1 MAFGNILKKDLVN
14 ICQDIDENII
24 IQAIE
29 HIKNSSNTHRDYS
42 THFITY
48 KEVQYP
54 LKYVLEIANNIIL
67 NNDKKIG
74 PKTSYTEDTW
84 TAAST
89 LLELIPNPQQIT
101 ITTPYN
107 EAGQIFVNTLR
118 QNLLEYAI
126 SLGLTVNEQ
135 PKQYTALKFDNNN
148 IVEVHYVQKK
158 PAKFK
163 ILIQYEELNEKLK
176 KNCKKVPDSYG
187 WKLNGEYW
195 INSERTLNE
204 AIEKILY
211 ILTKQVNQDT
221 EIPNGMEQMNT
232 KSNQPLNQILY
243 GPPGTGKTYNTV
255 VKAMEIVGLKE
266 LFQNWYMQT
275 SNAQNKDKTFRDYC
289 NAIEKL
295 DMNFKI
301 AIFHMLDKNIFEE
314 LKSEI
319 TNSEYFVNE
328 YKHATSS
335 GGTSYYDSALN
346 QYGKFLNWLTYEHLK
361 NKFDELKQLGQ
372 IEFVTF
378 HQSYSYEE
386 FVEGIKPDLNSEDKL
401 TYELKDGIFKKIC
414 SDAQTTIK
422 IEKNFDQIYDQLI
435 KDLNSSK
442 KLLIL
447 TTPNGSEFGIKTNK
461 KNNLKIYTGEN
472 FDRNSVGVITKD
484 YLQNEI
490 FKNGRKCYVQGILDY
505 LNEHYKLNMQTT
517 KNTNK
522 YILIIDEINRGNISK
537 IFGELITLIEED
549 KRESLSLK
557 LPYSQDPFTV
567 PKNLYIIGTMNTS
580 DRSIAS
586 IDIALRRRFTFKE
599 MMPDATLIDEKLEIQ
614 DLNIQD
620 IFKTLNERISVLLDR
635 DHQIGHSYFM
645 NLKADKDLET
655 NFKQVWFDCIIPL
668 LNEYFYGDWDKLQ
681 ALLGKAQD
689 NGESFI
695 KKLSQ
700 VKFATDYTCDEDE
713 TFDFTPQ
720 KDIDFSKALKNAF
733 ETKKDEQEEK

>member
-1 MAFGNILKKDLVN
+1 MAFGNILKEDLVN
-14 ICQDIDENII
+14 ICQNINENII

-29 HIKNSSNTHRDYS
+29 HIKNNSNTHRDYS

-84 TAAST
+84 TAASA

-118 QNLLEYAI
+118 QNLLDYAI

-211 ILTKQVNQDT
+211 ILTKLVNQDT
-221 EIPNGMEQMNT
+221 EIPNGTEQMNT
-232 KSNQPLNQILY
+232 KSDQPLNQILY

-255 VKAMEIVGLKE
+255 VEALKITDND
-266 LFQNWYMQT
+266 FYDKH
-275 SNAQNKDKTFRDYC
+275 KDNY
-289 NAIEKL
+289 EKL
-295 DMNFKI
+295 QERFN
-301 AIFHMLDKNIFEE
+301 
-314 LKSEI
+314 
-319 TNSEYFVNE
+319 
-328 YKHATSS
+328 
-335 GGTSYYDSALN
+335 
-346 QYGKFLNWLTYEHLK
+346 
-361 NKFDELKQLGQ
+361 ELKQLGQ

-414 SDAQTTIK
+414 SNAQTTIK
-422 IEKNFDQIYDQLI
+422 IEKNFDQIYDQFI

-505 LNEHYKLNMQTT
+505 LNEHYKLNIQTT
-517 KNTNK
+517 KNSNK

-599 MMPDATLIDEKLEIQ
+599 MMPDSTLIDEELEVHG
-614 DLNIQD
+614 LNIQD

-733 ETKKDEQEEK
+733 ETKKHEQEET

>member
-1 MAFGNILKKDLVN
+1 MDINNIERENFIKRFSPSILENTSGLELLKLLAYPKKNDDINLKEQFGNLHENKYDSLKNELENGLLEFGSGGAGYDTNFILAYRDGSWFNFHKKINLQQALELAESIKLELVKA
-14 ICQDIDENII
+14 CQ
-24 IQAIE
+24 
-29 HIKNSSNTHRDYS
+29 
-42 THFITY
+42 F
-48 KEVQYP
+48 
-54 LKYVLEIANNIIL
+54 LE
-67 NNDKKIG
+67 NNDFESFYNF
-74 PKTSYTEDTW
+74 TSSSQSKMFNKGYIHKYFHILYPHLISFYHARSWQNYYKQQLGLPQNNNYFDIEKY
-84 TAAST
+84 
-89 LLELIPNPQQIT
+89 LLEKNP
-101 ITTPYN
+101 
-107 EAGQIFVNTLR
+107 GC
-118 QNLLEYAI
+118 
-126 SLGLTVNEQ
+126 
-135 PKQYTALKFDNNN
+135 N
-148 IVEVHYVQKK
+148 IGKLSK
-158 PAKFK
+158 
-163 ILIQYEELNEKLK
+163 EL
-176 KNCKKVPDSYG
+176 
-187 WKLNGEYW
+187 
-195 INSERTLNE
+195 
-204 AIEKILY
+204 IEKY
-211 ILTKQVNQDT
+211 GTPKKTTTQATTKTDKGET
-221 EIPNGMEQMNT
+221 NT
-232 KSNQPLNQILY
+232 MKHPQQPLNQILY

-255 VKAMEIVGLKE
+255 VKAMEIINDEKYEKISNEKYKNLKKE
-266 LFQNWYMQT
+266 
-275 SNAQNKDKTFRDYC
+275 
-289 NAIEKL
+289 
-295 DMNFKI
+295 
-301 AIFHMLDKNIFEE
+301 
-314 LKSEI
+314 
-319 TNSEYFVNE
+319 
-328 YKHATSS
+328 
-335 GGTSYYDSALN
+335 
-346 QYGKFLNWLTYEHLK
+346 
-361 NKFDELKQLGQ
+361 FDNLKQTGQ

-599 MMPDATLIDEKLEIQ
+599 MMPDSTLIDEELEVQ
-614 DLNIQD
+614 GLNIQD

-655 NFKQVWFDCIIPL
+655 NFKQIWFDCIMPL

-700 VKFATDYTCDEDE
+700 VKFATSYTCDEDE

>member
-1 MAFGNILKKDLVN
+1 MPKISVF
-14 ICQDIDENII
+14 II
-24 IQAIE
+24 
-29 HIKNSSNTHRDYS
+29 Y
-42 THFITY
+42 
-48 KEVQYP
+48 
-54 LKYVLEIANNIIL
+54 
-67 NNDKKIG
+67 
-74 PKTSYTEDTW
+74 
-84 TAAST
+84 
-89 LLELIPNPQQIT
+89 
-101 ITTPYN
+101 
-107 EAGQIFVNTLR
+107 
-118 QNLLEYAI
+118 
-126 SLGLTVNEQ
+126 
-135 PKQYTALKFDNNN
+135 
-148 IVEVHYVQKK
+148 
-158 PAKFK
+158 
-163 ILIQYEELNEKLK
+163 
-176 KNCKKVPDSYG
+176 
-187 WKLNGEYW
+187 
-195 INSERTLNE
+195 
-204 AIEKILY
+204 
-211 ILTKQVNQDT
+211 
-221 EIPNGMEQMNT
+221 
-232 KSNQPLNQILY
+232 
-243 GPPGTGKTYNTV
+243 
-255 VKAMEIVGLKE
+255 
-266 LFQNWYMQT
+266 
-275 SNAQNKDKTFRDYC
+275 
-289 NAIEKL
+289 
-295 DMNFKI
+295 
-301 AIFHMLDKNIFEE
+301 KNIFEE

-335 GGTSYYDSALN
+335 DGTSYYNSALN

-386 FVEGIKPDLNSEDKL
+386 FVEGIKPDLKTNDLK
-401 TYELKDGIFKKIC
+401 YELKEGIFKQLCNYAKEIEE
-414 SDAQTTIK
+414 IK
-422 IEKNFDQIYDQLI
+422 TEYNFDFDNISIYKILI
-435 KDLNSSK
+435 PDNNLFEYCIEQDCIAINWGDDIDFTDCK
-442 KLLIL
+442 
-447 TTPNGSEFGIKTNK
+447 SEQDITNK
-461 KNNLKIYTGEN
+461 IPQEHNHRKQCISQLNLFKLWIDKDIEEGKDVIIVVPGSMTSIKGIAKITG
-472 FDRNSVGVITKD
+472 D
-484 YLQNEI
+484 YYFNNEI
-490 FKNGRKCYVQGILDY
+490 ENGAQQRPVEWLKKNINISSENIYYAKFTPPTITGMYKEKINKEAF
-505 LNEHYKLNMQTT
+505 LNLIN
-517 KNTNK
+517 NK
-522 YILIIDEINRGNISK
+522 YSANNQNAVLIIDEINRGNISK

-599 MMPDATLIDEKLEIQ
+599 MMPDSTLIDEKLGIQ

-655 NFKQVWFDCIIPL
+655 NFKQIWFDCIMPL

-700 VKFATDYTCDEDE
+700 VKFATSYTCDEDE

>member
-1 MAFGNILKKDLVN
+1 MAFGNILKEDLVN
-14 ICQDIDENII
+14 ICQNINENII

-29 HIKNSSNTHRDYS
+29 HIKNNSNTHRDYS

-84 TAAST
+84 TAASA

-118 QNLLEYAI
+118 QNLLDYAI

-211 ILTKQVNQDT
+211 ILTKLVNQDT
-221 EIPNGMEQMNT
+221 EIPNGTEQMNT
-232 KSNQPLNQILY
+232 KSDQPLNQILY

-255 VKAMEIVGLKE
+255 VEALKITDND
-266 LFQNWYMQT
+266 FYDKH
-275 SNAQNKDKTFRDYC
+275 KDNY
-289 NAIEKL
+289 EKL
-295 DMNFKI
+295 QERFN
-301 AIFHMLDKNIFEE
+301 
-314 LKSEI
+314 
-319 TNSEYFVNE
+319 
-328 YKHATSS
+328 
-335 GGTSYYDSALN
+335 
-346 QYGKFLNWLTYEHLK
+346 
-361 NKFDELKQLGQ
+361 ELKQLGQ

-422 IEKNFDQIYDQLI
+422 IEKNFDQIYDQFI

-490 FKNGRKCYVQGILDY
+490 FKNGRKCYVQGILDF

-599 MMPDATLIDEKLEIQ
+599 MMPDSTLIDEELEVHG
-614 DLNIQD
+614 LNIQD

-655 NFKQVWFDCIIPL
+655 NFKQIWFDCIMPL

-733 ETKKDEQEEK
+733 ETKKHEQEEK

>member
-1 MAFGNILKKDLVN
+1 MAFGNVLKEDLVN
-14 ICQDIDENII
+14 ICQNIDENII

-29 HIKNSSNTHRDYS
+29 HIKNNSNTHRDYS

-54 LKYVLEIANNIIL
+54 LKYVLEVANNIIL

-74 PKTSYTEDTW
+74 PKTSYNEDSW

-89 LLELIPNPQQIT
+89 LLELIPNPKRIT

-255 VKAMEIVGLKE
+255 VKAMEIINDEKYEKISNEKYKNLKKE
-266 LFQNWYMQT
+266 F
-275 SNAQNKDKTFRDYC
+275 DK
-289 NAIEKL
+289 
-295 DMNFKI
+295 
-301 AIFHMLDKNIFEE
+301 
-314 LKSEI
+314 
-319 TNSEYFVNE
+319 
-328 YKHATSS
+328 
-335 GGTSYYDSALN
+335 
-346 QYGKFLNWLTYEHLK
+346 
-361 NKFDELKQLGQ
+361 LKQTGQ

-599 MMPDATLIDEKLEIQ
+599 MMPDATLIDKNLKVHG
-614 DLNIQD
+614 LNIQD

-700 VKFATDYTCDEDE
+700 VKFATSYTCDEDE

-720 KDIDFSKALKNAF
+720 KDIDFSKALRNAF